1 MEIIVALV
9 AGYII
14 GVLQG
19 GIKITVN
26 QRPKRS
32 KMKDNEFVSL
42 DPKLIPDEIR
52 QYAEQNKGFI
62 RW

>member
-19 GIKITVN
+19 GIKIMVN
-26 QRPKRS
+26 QRPKRP
-32 KMKDNEFVSL
+32 KTKDDEFVSL

>member
-9 AGYII
+9 VGYII

-52 QYAEQNKGFI
+52 QYAEQNQGFI